1 MHYRTGTKRPRKPL
15 SEEGK
20 PGRYDQRNAL
30 NDLTGKEWL
39 LLSKSF
45 WTSEGAPEDRDAYE
59 HPAPFLVG
67 DVQRLIS
74 LFTKRNM
81 VVLDP
86 FAGSGSALIA
96 AGKLGRSSIGIDL
109 NRKYYEL
116 ARSRL
121 ERLGT
126 TNWRYLLGD
135 SCEVLDQI
143 EEVDYIVT
151 SPPYHNI
158 LRNNGKGIRRVNGK
172 AYRCGA
178 RDGVEV
184 YSDHPSDLG
193 NFENYADFLT
203 ALSKIMAKALNSLRP
218 GRYCTI
224 IISDFTVERAEVSVQ
239 ADVVHLMQTAGFEF
253 VGNTVLLQGV
263 KPLFPFGYPYAYK
276 INHHHHSMISFR
288 RPITA
293 HGSNNLN
300 GNGKTRQKVKVG
312 HMKASRFSLTLS

>member
-15 SEEGK
+15 TEEGK
-20 PGRYDQRNAL
+20 PGRYDPRNTL
-30 NDLTGKEWL
+30 NNLTGKEWL

-45 WTSEGAPEDRDAYE
+45 WTSEAAPEDRDAYD

-74 LFTKRNM
+74 LFTKRDM

-86 FAGSGSALIA
+86 FAGSGSTLIA

-109 NRKYYEL
+109 NKKYYYL
-116 ARSRL
+116 AKSRL

-126 TNWRYLLGD
+126 ANWQYLLGD
-135 SCEVLDQI
+135 SYEVMSQI
-143 EEVDYIVT
+143 REVDYIVT

-158 LRNNGKGIRRVNGK
+158 LRNDGKGIRHANGK
-172 AYRCGA
+172 AYRRGA

-184 YSDHPSDLG
+184 YGDHLNDLG
-193 NFENYADFLT
+193 NFEKYDDFVA
-203 ALSKIMAKALNSLRP
+203 ALSRIMGKALRCLRP

-224 IISDFTVERAEVSVQ
+224 IISDFTVERAEVAVQ
-239 ADVVHLMQTAGFEF
+239 ADVVRLMQAAGFEF
-253 VGNTVLLQGV
+253 VGTTVLLQRV

-276 INHHHHSMISFR
+276 INHHHHNIISFR
-288 RPITA
+288 KP
-293 HGSNNLN
+293 NPNPVNDYNKLN
-300 GNGKTRQKVKVG
+300 GSGKSSR
-312 HMKASRFSLTLS
+312 KAK